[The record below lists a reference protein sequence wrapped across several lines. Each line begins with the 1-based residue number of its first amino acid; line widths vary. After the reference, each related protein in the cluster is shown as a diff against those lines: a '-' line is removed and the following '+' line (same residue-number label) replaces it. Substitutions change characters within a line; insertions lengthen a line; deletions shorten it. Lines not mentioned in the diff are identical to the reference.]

1 MVKLVRGSGERLIPL
16 ENLYSGD
23 SKEPISLKIGEFL
36 SEVILPPPVER
47 QGSIYS
53 KYRLRGSIDFPLA
66 GVAVRMDSNGEGICT
81 NCKVVLTAVCPSP
94 VDVLEAGELL
104 KGKSLNEE
112 MIDQASKM
120 AAERAHPVA
129 NTSGST
135 PVYRRRM
142 VGILTKRALL
152 SLARDLGMIH

>member
-1 MVKLVRGSGERLIPL
+1 MSASE
-16 ENLYSGD
+16 LYNGD
-23 SKEPISLKIGEFL
+23 GKEPLALKRGEVL
-36 SEVILPPPVER
+36 SEIRVPAPVGR
-47 QGSIYS
+47 QSSIYL
-53 KYRLRGSIDFPLA
+53 KYRLREAIDFPLT
-66 GVAVRMDSNGEGICT
+66 GVAVRMDSNGKGICT
-81 NCKVVLTAVCPSP
+81 DCKVGLTGVCPSP
-94 VDVLEAGELL
+94 VDVSEAGELL

-120 AAERAHPVA
+120 AEERAHPVA